1 MVNEWKPTPH
11 FWHISIQ
18 HFAIQVWR
26 AAGDIELHQKKEEEE
41 EEMQIN
47 WRSKKS
53 VG

>member
-26 AAGDIELHQKKEEEE
+26 AAGDIELHQKK
-41 EEMQIN
+41 
-47 WRSKKS
+47 KKKKCKS
-53 VG
+53 IGEAKSL